1 MPDRPC
7 GTVLFRPNGRGYKA
21 VRDASLTLGIAAG
34 IAAGAGYQ
42 PPILWI
48 CAALLLLVT
57 GVALLSAKLI
67 VGPDLVSLRIFGTT
81 VDFPAA
87 EIERDRF
94 DELAFMNFFQLS
106 LSDGPFVLI
115 PHAAFADTAAFDAIV
130 ALTEGRETSRGGDCE
145 PDKADMPRELRR

>member
-7 GTVLFRPNGRGYKA
+7 RTILFRPNGRGYKA

-57 GVALLSAKLI
+57 GVALMSAKLI
-67 VGPDLVSLRIFGTT
+67 VGPDLVSLRILGMT

-87 EIERDRF
+87 QIERDRF

-115 PHAAFADTAAFDAIV
+115 PHAAFADTAAFDTIV
-130 ALTEGRETSRGGDCE
+130 ALTERRETDRDGDCE
-145 PDKADMPRELRR
+145 PDKAGMSREHRR

>member
-1 MPDRPC
+1 MPDRPR
-7 GTVLFRPNGRGYKA
+7 GILLFRPNGRGYKA
-21 VRDASLTLGIAAG
+21 VRDASLTLGVAAAIAA
-34 IAAGAGYQ
+34 AAGYQ
-42 PPILWI
+42 PASLWI
-48 CAALLLLVT
+48 CAAFLLLVT

-106 LSDGPFVLI
+106 LSGGPFVLI
-115 PHAAFADTAAFDAIV
+115 PHAAFSDTAAFDAIA

-145 PDKADMPRELRR
+145 PDKAGMSRECRR